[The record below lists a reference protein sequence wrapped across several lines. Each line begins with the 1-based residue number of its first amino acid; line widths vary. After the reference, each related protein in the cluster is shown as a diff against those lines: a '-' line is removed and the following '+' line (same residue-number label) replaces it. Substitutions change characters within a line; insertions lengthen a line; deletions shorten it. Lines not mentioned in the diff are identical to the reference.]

1 MRVLPWFAGVAAL
14 TLTAGCQSS
23 FVWTTSDTGAPAA
36 IRPQWLTPA
45 EVEAFDKDE
54 AKAEEV
60 KELDFF
66 VLWAA
71 EASDDANRARRLSAA
86 VLLTKYYLHQLFYP
100 VDLNKTDHPADDPEF
115 YSALV
120 AFERRAELLVD
131 GKFTVAELEKL
142 TYLAQLEHETEI
154 SAAFKFV
161 SVSNVFASA
170 EGTWTLQ
177 GDTIAYPVNRTQ
189 IWCQRPDLTCTVFTA
204 NIALPREDG
213 LAGSA
218 TLLTDVQNYDVTRW
232 TASEVQARAQSDCRQ
247 TILTVN
253 GETKQVYEV
262 TTDLKKEGCP
272 LLGPMDK
279 PKVATLEDSS
289 DVIRKAYE
297 ARKAPAR
304 AVSNSPMQRL
314 RELMR
319 SDSTEQAK

>member
-1 MRVLPWFAGVAAL
+1 M
-14 TLTAGCQSS
+14 
-23 FVWTTSDTGAPAA
+23 
-36 IRPQWLTPA
+36 
-45 EVEAFDKDE
+45 
-54 AKAEEV
+54 
-60 KELDFF
+60 
-66 VLWAA
+66 
-71 EASDDANRARRLSAA
+71 
-86 VLLTKYYLHQLFYP
+86 LLTKYYLHQLFYT
-100 VDLNKTDHPADDPEF
+100 VDLDKTDHPADDLEF

-120 AFERRAELLVD
+120 AFERRAELQVD
-131 GKFTVAELEKL
+131 GKFTVAEFEKL

-161 SVSNVFASA
+161 SVTNASASA

-177 GDTIAYPVNRTQ
+177 GDTIAYPVNRTL
-189 IWCQRPDLTCTVFTA
+189 IWCWRPDLTCAVFTA
-204 NIALPREDG
+204 DIALPGEDG

-218 TLLTDVQNYDVTRW
+218 TLLTSVQHYDVTRW
-232 TASEVQARAQSDCRQ
+232 TASEVQAGGLSACRQ

-262 TTDLKKEGCP
+262 TTDLTKEGCP
-272 LLGPMDK
+272 LLGPMSK
-279 PKVATLEDSS
+279 PKVAVLEDSS

-319 SDSTEQAK
+319 SDSAEQAK